1 MTDDTKELW
10 AGFLGSLMF
19 DVQDALKRQQMEDE
33 PTNRRSLIRALIA
46 AVEGL
51 AWIYREHV
59 VDIANTI
66 DALTD
71 TERAA
76 LADTAATVD
85 DTGRISTQKRYL
97 STTAMIRLTTRIAK
111 KFAPDCA
118 PDFGGTGWANLKA
131 TIALRNRIAHPK
143 QQEDLEI
150 SDDDVAR
157 GILAFDWFIDVVI
170 AVMAQS
176 NDAFRDHVREV
187 GEIADLLKAG
197 DHKMLELYR
206 QASGDPLREA

>member
-19 DVQDALKRQQMEDE
+19 DVQDALKRQQTEDE

-66 DALTD
+66 EALTD

-118 PDFGGTGWANLKA
+118 PDFGGAGWANLKE

-143 QQEDLEI
+143 QQKDLEI
-150 SDDDVAR
+150 SKDDVAR
-157 GILAFDWFIDVVI
+157 AISAFDWFVDVVT

-176 NDAFRDHVREV
+176 NDAFRDHVREF

-197 DHKMLELYR
+197 DQKMLELYR
-206 QASGDPLREA
+206 QASGDVLPES